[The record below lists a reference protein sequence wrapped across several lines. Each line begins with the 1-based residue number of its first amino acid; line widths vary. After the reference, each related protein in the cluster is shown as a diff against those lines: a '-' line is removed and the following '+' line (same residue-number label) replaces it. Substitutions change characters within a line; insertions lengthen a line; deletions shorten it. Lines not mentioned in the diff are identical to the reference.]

1 MKGGSEMSSKV
12 TTLRRRP
19 QSRGYLTV
27 GSTALAPE
35 TSAYAERSRGAAPRL
50 RVAPPPPVAVPRAP
64 FVALVLLVVIGG
76 VLGILLLNTKINEN
90 AFVLHDL
97 RQQQAELNHQQQLL
111 EEEVAVA
118 ASSVQLI
125 AAANRLGLVR
135 DGQPPHLWVPSGR
148 LDGTLSPTT
157 GEPSRTSQ
165 EG

>member
-76 VLGILLLNTKINEN
+76 VLGILLLNTKIN
-90 AFVLHDL
+90 DL
-97 RQQQAELNHQQQLL
+97 RQKQAELNHQQQLL
-111 EEEVAVA
+111 EEEIAVA

>member
-1 MKGGSEMSSKV
+1 MSTNV
-12 TTLRRRP
+12 TRLGRLRSARAYP
-19 QSRGYLTV
+19 TV
-27 GSTALAPE
+27 GSAALAPVP
-35 TSAYAERSRGAAPRL
+35 SQRSDREWAAGPRL

-97 RQQQAELNHQQQLL
+97 RQQQAELNQRQQQL
-111 EEEVAVA
+111 EEEIAVA
-118 ASSVQLI
+118 ASSVQLT

-148 LDGTLSPTT
+148 LDGTLPPTT

-165 EG
+165 ED